1 MLLRFFPF
9 PVAAV
14 AIFDIYHC
22 LDGFY
27 LYLAHIQH
35 IEQGMAGRDYVDGF
49 FGQPPVVGGLVR
61 VNEAN
66 LSRDVFGQGLPQLVY
81 LLADMLYLLRQGVV
95 DKFPAGDGPCQVIGS
110 FIRTGFAFGYFRFYF
125 VFGEGVRSGQ
135 LNYVVY
141 KGVLWK
147 TYEGKLIQTGIRSQS
162 SGTIQSNTFEFSVA
176 DKELAEQLMKQSGKT
191 MDIHYKEYFGRL
203 PWRGH
208 SKYIVDRI
216 EAIRENGETIKQLG
230 DSDEDLSI

>member
-1 MLLRFFPF
+1 MKKLLTIIL
-9 PVAAV
+9 
-14 AIFDIYHC
+14 AII
-22 LDGFY
+22 
-27 LYLAHIQH
+27 I
-35 IEQGMAGRDYVDGF
+35 V
-49 FGQPPVVGGLVR
+49 GLV
-61 VNEAN
+61 
-66 LSRDVFGQGLPQLVY
+66 G
-81 LLADMLYLLRQGVV
+81 
-95 DKFPAGDGPCQVIGS
+95 
-110 FIRTGFAFGYFRFYF
+110 FGYFRFYF

-141 KGVLWK
+141 KGVVWK

-203 PWRGH
+203 PWRGQ

-216 EAIRENGETIKQLG
+216 EAIRESGETINPLG
-230 DSDEDLSI
+230 DSEEGLSI

>member
-1 MLLRFFPF
+1 MKKLLTIIL
-9 PVAAV
+9 
-14 AIFDIYHC
+14 AII
-22 LDGFY
+22 
-27 LYLAHIQH
+27 I
-35 IEQGMAGRDYVDGF
+35 V
-49 FGQPPVVGGLVR
+49 GLV
-61 VNEAN
+61 
-66 LSRDVFGQGLPQLVY
+66 G
-81 LLADMLYLLRQGVV
+81 
-95 DKFPAGDGPCQVIGS
+95 
-110 FIRTGFAFGYFRFYF
+110 FGYFRFYF

-141 KGVLWK
+141 KGVVWK

-216 EAIRENGETIKQLG
+216 EAIRESGETINPLG
-230 DSDEDLSI
+230 DSEEGLSI